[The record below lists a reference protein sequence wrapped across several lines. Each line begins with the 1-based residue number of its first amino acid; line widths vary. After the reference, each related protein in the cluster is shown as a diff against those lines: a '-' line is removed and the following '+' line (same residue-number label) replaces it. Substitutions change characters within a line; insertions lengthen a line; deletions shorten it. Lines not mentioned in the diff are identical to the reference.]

1 MPPSRR
7 AGSCSCLG
15 WKWRLRNWWSV
26 CWLRWWYV
34 VRCDWRCGIFLF
46 WSFLCLSVWCLKWPV
61 RRLCKV
67 QCWCWVL
74 AVGKG
79 GNFPLARM
87 FRHRRNCPLY
97 VYIYIYIYIYIYMFS
112 LYLYNIYKISS
123 PTFKFLISTKCLSNN
138 QSLRVL
144 RYMFLVGYDIQNE
157 YSKWDRWLKSEKN
170 WVAELHRDHF

>member
-15 WKWRLRNWWSV
+15 RKWRLRNWWSV

-97 VYIYIYIYIYIYMFS
+97 VYIYIYIICTMENVLPFSTLYSRPDAFRHLPSSGALTCNFYYIYIYIYMFS
-112 LYLYNIYKISS
+112 FYLYNIYKISS
-123 PTFKFLISTKCLSNN
+123 PTFKFLISTKLS
-138 QSLRVL
+138 
-144 RYMFLVGYDIQNE
+144 F
-157 YSKWDRWLKSEKN
+157 K
-170 WVAELHRDHF
+170 